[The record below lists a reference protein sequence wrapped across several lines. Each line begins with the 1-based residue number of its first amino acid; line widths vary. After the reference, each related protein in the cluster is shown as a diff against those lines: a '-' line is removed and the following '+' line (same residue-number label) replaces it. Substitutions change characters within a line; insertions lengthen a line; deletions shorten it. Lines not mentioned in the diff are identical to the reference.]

1 MQDDELDMWREQW
14 LAEPAVAIDLIQR
27 VERETVQMRLGR
39 LALFVPAALAAALTV
54 LVAMKPNTVGVLFAA
69 GLWLFMG
76 ILGWIDKRNMRE
88 MWSPASE
95 TPAAYLQLSIERCRR
110 TERGW
115 RIGRVLAV
123 LLTAFVLFGVYEL
136 IGSAGA
142 LNTTVSYWIV
152 AATFL
157 WTICVV
163 GSVLLFVQRRIV
175 RKMRTELEYLLNLQ
189 NQLRI
194 GQQGEN

>member
-1 MQDDELDMWREQW
+1 
-14 LAEPAVAIDLIQR
+14 
-27 VERETVQMRLGR
+27 MR
-39 LALFVPAALAAALTV
+39 
-54 LVAMKPNTVGVLFAA
+54 GV
-69 GLWLFMG
+69 
-76 ILGWIDKRNMRE
+76 
-88 MWSPASE
+88 WSPASE

-136 IGSAGA
+136 IGAAGA
-142 LNTTVSYWIV
+142 LNTTASYWIV

-163 GSVLLFVQRRIV
+163 GSMLLFVQRRIV

-189 NQLRI
+189 KQLRI
-194 GQQGEN
+194 EQQGEN